1 MNIESKST
9 FTITSWKDEPEEL
22 EGGMKLTRTKATQAY
37 QGAISGNGMV
47 EYLMYPGAKAIVH
60 FVGFECI
67 TGTLDGKA
75 GSFTIQHM
83 GTFAG
88 EPHSNWSV
96 VPGSGTG
103 ELTAS
108 PAREAMRFVMELWKC
123 CLLTSLA
130 QTPHTNSTEGF
141 IYVDAK
147 ASIAGWHRWVL
158 GPIAGSVSSGQPRQK
173 STGQVGHLSASIWRA
188 EPV

>member
-103 ELTAS
+103 ELTGLAGKGS
-108 PAREAMRFVMELWKC
+108 YAVRDGVMEMLF
-123 CLLTSLA
+123 TY
-130 QTPHTNSTEGF
+130 E
-141 IYVDAK
+141 
-147 ASIAGWHRWVL
+147 L
-158 GPIAGSVSSGQPRQK
+158 GSNTAHK
-173 STGQVGHLSASIWRA
+173 
-188 EPV
+188 